1 MGPVEVMLRWTISL
15 QINFLLSNA
24 YMKCWL
30 NFTRTFPRNTHVL
43 AALAILLTG
52 LSSMEPGAKK
62 RGGGDLLGLSG
73 TAASGHMLAPKGRQ
87 TQSSHGGTQSSLAIP
102 AFNLST

>member
-62 RGGGDLLGLSG
+62 KGGGPTG
-73 TAASGHMLAPKGRQ
+73 TFRHCCLWPHAGSQRQ
-87 TQSSHGGTQSSLAIP
+87 TNSKFSWGHPVLTGYPSL
-102 AFNLST
+102 